1 MNLFISIWKLL
12 FCLDGIFLRVTARL
26 TCEGEEKRET
36 GEARVAFTT
45 AQFSRRRRFELFDVG
60 VVFLRAG
67 RAKEMK
73 MFRLS
78 VDDEDLFPTAYRTR
92 VTRPPDPWSGLAS
105 LDVKNPENRRSA
117 AHLVG
122 TASIID

>member
-26 TCEGEEKRET
+26 TCEGERDGR
-36 GEARVAFTT
+36 GEGCLYDR
-45 AQFSRRRRFELFDVG
+45 SRRRRRFELFDVG